1 MRNAYL
7 IFLIFGL
14 FIIACQPETEIIRIP
29 DNDVVPD
36 ETVPLII
43 QENYINK
50 LYIGLLG
57 RKPDEAE
64 VQQILTTLNRNNA
77 ARDDRKQVIET
88 IVESD
93 GFNQRMYDIAR
104 AEMLNNLDTADITFQ
119 IFIFNELIKD
129 PQYQQFLPLLYAEIN
144 KLTRLKKLPQQL
156 LAGQV
161 GRIEMHSRMAF
172 NSFYDEI
179 NMGSQNFVLSV
190 FEYFLG
196 RYPTDT
202 EEAIA
207 IAMVDGFGGVL
218 FGKEGNSK
226 SDFLGIFLSST
237 DYYEGQVID
246 VYNDF
251 LLREPVSTEMS
262 DATLI
267 YKQTGDYGEMLKEVL
282 SQDEVLGI

>member
-1 MRNAYL
+1 MQNAYL
-7 IFLIFGL
+7 LILICGL
-14 FIIACQPETEIIRIP
+14 FITACQPDTEVIRIP

-57 RKPDEAE
+57 RKPNETE
-64 VQQILTTLNRNNA
+64 VKQILTTLNRNNA
-77 ARDDRKQVIET
+77 AREDRKLVIES
-88 IVESD
+88 ILQSD
-93 GFNQRMYDIAR
+93 GFNRRMYDIAR

-119 IFIFNELIKD
+119 IYIYNELTKD
-129 PQYQQFLPLLYAEIN
+129 PQYEQFLPLLYQEID
-144 KLTRLKKLPQQL
+144 KLVQLKILPQKL
-156 LAGQV
+156 LTNQA
-161 GRIEMHSRMAF
+161 GRIEMHRTMAF

-196 RYPTDT
+196 RYPTES

-218 FGKEGNSK
+218 LGKEGNSK
-226 SDFLGIFLSST
+226 SDFLDVFLSST

-251 LLREPVSTEMS
+251 LLRDPVSTEMA
-262 DATLI
+262 DAVLI
-267 YKQTGDYGEMLKEVL
+267 YKQTDDYGEMLKEVL
-282 SQDEVLGI
+282 SQNEVLGI